1 MAYTV
6 PSTEPDTFIAGD
18 SVSWTRSSADFPSTD
33 GWTLYYYFTA
43 NGQSTITVTCT
54 ASSPDY
60 LATISPAASTAFSA
74 SLWFWTA
81 RVTNGTDTHTIATG
95 RTTVTVNPATS
106 TADPRSLTKRT
117 LDAIQS
123 AILGAASKDEL
134 SMSVDGLALS
144 YRSLDELSRLEVR
157 YQARYNRELG
167 AERQARGLRDGSVI
181 NTRFTRPS

>member
-1 MAYTV
+1 MAYDI
-6 PSTEPDTFIAGD
+6 PYIEPNSFTAGD
-18 SVSWTRSSADFPSTD
+18 SVSWYKSLPDYSPAD
-33 GWTLYYYFTA
+33 GWSLAYRFKA
-43 NGQSTITVTCT
+43 NGHDDIPVAATTSGTDFLVSISATV
-54 ASSPDY
+54 S
-60 LATISPAASTAFSA
+60 ATFSA
-74 SLWFWTA
+74 SDWYWYA
-81 RVTNGTDTHTIATG
+81 RVTKGSEVHVVQQG
-95 RTTVTVNPATS
+95 RTEVSANPDTS

-117 LDAIQS
+117 LDAIQA